1 MKKLLADLISKLK
14 NETYVFVL
22 AVMILIATLI
32 AFNACTHFSL
42 KVGELKDA
50 EVVLDN
56 VPKE

>member
-1 MKKLLADLISKLK
+1 MRKKL
-14 NETYVFVL
+14 EMYVFPICI
-22 AVMILIATLI
+22 AVLIAIGTVVS
-32 AFNACTHFSL
+32 CTHFSL

>member
-1 MKKLLADLISKLK
+1 MRKKL
-14 NETYVFVL
+14 EMYVFPICI
-22 AVMILIATLI
+22 AILIAIGTSVVS
-32 AFNACTHFSL
+32 CTHFSL